1 MSETAAEPKRLSR
14 RLKFIYGL
22 GDWGTSAATTVRNTF
37 WFIFLTNVVGLDP
50 ALAGTT
56 FLIGKLWDGINDPL
70 IGMVSDRI
78 QTRWGRRRPF
88 LLFGSVP
95 FGLSFLL
102 LFYVPPYTDQ
112 VALAAYYSLAFLLF
126 DTLYT
131 VVNVPYAALTPE
143 LSDDYDERSNITGW
157 RMGVSIFAALIT
169 GAAFTLLA
177 EDVIGGR
184 LGGEPADIRM
194 GYLIV
199 AAIWSVTLII
209 PYLILF
215 KSIEEPEREPDTDPI
230 RPFQTFKEVFQNRPF
245 RLGAL
250 IYLLSFA
257 TVDVILIVFV
267 RFLIDYVRVAPG
279 YDNLMLATVMG
290 IAFLSMPA
298 VVWLMRRYGKRNT
311 YIGSMLMMAVV
322 LIIMAQVPPGGQNQI
337 FIASIFAGL
346 GYGAATVV
354 PWAIVADVVEEDELK
369 TGKRREGIYSGF
381 LVLLRKLASAV
392 AVFIVGQVLSASG
405 YISSTS
411 GGFYIEQPE
420 SALAAMR
427 FFVSTFPAVMLVAAI
442 LVAWRYP
449 LDRDSYNEIKRQL
462 AERRAAESRIQA
474 AKSIDAD
481 KLTG

>member
-1 MSETAAEPKRLSR
+1 MAQTEQPPKRLSSR
-14 RLKFIYGL
+14 IKFIYGL

-37 WFIFLTNVVGLDP
+37 WFIFLTNVVGLNP

-56 FLIGKLWDGINDPL
+56 FLVGKLWDGINDPL
-70 IGMVSDRI
+70 IGMLSDRI

-102 LFYVPPYTDQ
+102 LFVVPPFESEI
-112 VALAAYYSLAFLLF
+112 ALAVYYSIAFLLF
-126 DTLYT
+126 DTMYT
-131 VVNVPYAALTPE
+131 IVNVPYAALTPE

-157 RMGVSIFAALIT
+157 RIGVSIFAALVT
-169 GAAFTLLA
+169 AATFTLLA
-177 EDVIGGR
+177 EDVIGAR
-184 LGGEPADIRM
+184 LGGGTEAIRT

-199 AAIWSVTLII
+199 AAIWSVTLIV

-215 KSIEEPEREPDTDPI
+215 KTITEPEREPDTDPF
-230 RPFQTFKEVFQNRPF
+230 RPIQTFKEVFQNRPF

-257 TVDVILIVFV
+257 TVDVILIVFI
-267 RFLIDYVRVAPG
+267 RFLIDYVRVEPG
-279 YDNLMLATVMG
+279 FDNLLLATVMG
-290 IAFLSMPA
+290 VAFLSMPA

-311 YIGSMLMMAVV
+311 YIGSMMMMAVV
-322 LIIMAQVPPGGQNQI
+322 LIIMAQVPPGGQNLM

-346 GYGAATVV
+346 GYGAANAI
-354 PWAIVADVVEEDELK
+354 PWAIVADVVEEDELR
-369 TGKRREGIYSGF
+369 TGKRREGIYAGY
-381 LVLLRKLASAV
+381 LVFLRKLASAV

-405 YISSTS
+405 YISSTG

-420 SALAAMR
+420 AALNAMR
-427 FFVSTFPAVMLVAAI
+427 FFVSTFPAVMLLLAV

-449 LDRDSYNEIKRQL
+449 LDRERFNEIKEQL
-462 AERRAAESRIQA
+462 AERRMAER
-474 AKSIDAD
+474 
-481 KLTG
+481 